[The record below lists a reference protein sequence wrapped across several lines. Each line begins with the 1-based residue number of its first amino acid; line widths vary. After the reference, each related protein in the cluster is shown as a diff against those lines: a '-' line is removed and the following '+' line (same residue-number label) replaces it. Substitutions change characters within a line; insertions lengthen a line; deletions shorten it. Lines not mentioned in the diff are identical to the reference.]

1 MKEYAT
7 YAVYKG
13 EEFLAEGTAK
23 ELAEMFGVTLKT
35 VHWWSTP
42 TSYKR
47 DKGNRKVAV
56 KL

>member
-13 EEFLAEGTAK
+13 EEFLAERTAK